1 MNDQDPNLNIP
12 NNWDRRGLPAW
23 SFFNPEMLEMEK
35 DMLFRRHWQVV
46 CHASDVPN
54 TGDFLAF
61 DIVGERALIIRGEDG
76 EIRAFHN
83 LCRHRGSRVVGEES
97 GTCKSAIICPF
108 HGWAYNLDGTL
119 RGAAQPKTLPDLD
132 PVEFGLK
139 PLEFEVWKGFV
150 FVRFQP
156 GPQPSVKQILSR
168 LEAEV
173 DQYNTEDFVPTGDGF
188 WAEEVNANWK
198 CVRDVDNEG
207 YHVPMAHP
215 GLQDLYGGNYY
226 DEPLTDGS
234 NRSFA
239 TFRDSPGRLW
249 SVRQYKNILKSPDNL
264 DDTHKDAWLYIGM
277 FPNFVISLYPDSIS
291 FYQEFPISNGK
302 CIQRGAVYKHK
313 NEDRR
318 MRLSRYLSGR
328 IDRLTTKED
337 EQLIEWTWEAA
348 FSSAYDG
355 VVLSDLEYG
364 VKAYHDE
371 LRRLFPVLTE
381 EEPAAGTVES
391 QNAALLEKV
400 KGDR

>member
-1 MNDQDPNLNIP
+1 
-12 NNWDRRGLPAW
+12 
-23 SFFNPEMLEMEK
+23 
-35 DMLFRRHWQVV
+35 
-46 CHASDVPN
+46 
-54 TGDFLAF
+54 
-61 DIVGERALIIRGEDG
+61 
-76 EIRAFHN
+76 
-83 LCRHRGSRVVGEES
+83 
-97 GTCKSAIICPF
+97 
-108 HGWAYNLDGTL
+108 
-119 RGAAQPKTLPDLD
+119 
-132 PVEFGLK
+132 
-139 PLEFEVWKGFV
+139 
-150 FVRFQP
+150 
-156 GPQPSVKQILSR
+156 
-168 LEAEV
+168 
-173 DQYNTEDFVPTGDGF
+173 
-188 WAEEVNANWK
+188 
-198 CVRDVDNEG
+198 
-207 YHVPMAHP
+207 
-215 GLQDLYGGNYY
+215 
-226 DEPLTDGS
+226 
-234 NRSFA
+234 
-239 TFRDSPGRLW
+239 
-249 SVRQYKNILKSPDNL
+249 
-264 DDTHKDAWLYIGM
+264 M

-371 LRRLFPVLTE
+371 LRRLFPVLTQ